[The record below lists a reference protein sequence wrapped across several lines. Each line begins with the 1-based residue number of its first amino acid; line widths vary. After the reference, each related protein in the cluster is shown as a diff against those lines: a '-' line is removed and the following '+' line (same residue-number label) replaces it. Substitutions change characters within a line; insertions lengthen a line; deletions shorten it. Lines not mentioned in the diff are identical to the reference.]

1 MAHMMTNNAVKP
13 VAHIKLS
20 SRAQSA
26 KALRVKPAKGAKSF
40 KCATVAGS
48 FMEGTE
54 QAPPDPILGVSDAF
68 KASTSPDKLNLG
80 VGAYRTEELQPY
92 VLEVVKKAEAIMME
106 KAENKEYLPIDGLPA
121 FKKCTAELLLGAD
134 SSIIAENKIATLQ
147 SLSGTGSLR
156 IGAAYINA
164 WLPGKTVYLSNPTWG
179 NHKNIF
185 ADAGVEWKM
194 YRYFDPETVGLDFAG
209 MMEDIKGAPDGS
221 IIVLHGCAHN
231 PTGVDPTKEQWEE
244 IASLCQEK
252 GHLPFFDVAYQG
264 FASGSLE
271 EDAFAPRMFAE
282 KGLEFLCSQSYSK
295 NLGLYGE
302 RVGAINAVVND
313 AAVATRVASQMKRQA
328 RAMYSNPPVHGARIV
343 SEVVGDEDMFNEWKA
358 EMEMMSGRIKS
369 VRGKLYD
376 YLCEKMPEKDWSF
389 VTRQIGMFSFTG
401 LTPAQVENMTNKWEV
416 YMTKDGRI
424 SLAGLS
430 AAKAEYLADAIVD
443 SIKNA

>member
-1 MAHMMTNNAVKP
+1 MISQTALKP
-13 VAHIKLS
+13 VAHLKLS
-20 SRAQSA
+20 SRAQGA
-26 KALRVKPAKGAKSF
+26 KALRVKPAQSARSF
-40 KCATVAGS
+40 KCTTIAGS

-68 KASTSPDKLNLG
+68 KASTSPNKLNLG

-92 VLEVVKKAEAIMME
+92 VLEVVKKAEVKMME

-134 SSIIAENKIATLQ
+134 SSIIKEGKIATLQ

-194 YRYFDPETVGLDFAG
+194 YRYFDPETVGLDFTG
-209 MMEDIKGAPDGS
+209 MIEDIKAAPEGS

-231 PTGVDPTKEQWEE
+231 PTGVDPTMEQWET
-244 IASLCQEK
+244 IADVIQEK
-252 GHLPFFDVAYQG
+252 GHLAFFDVAYQG

-271 EDAFAPRMFAE
+271 EDAASVRMFAE
-282 KGLEFLCSQSYSK
+282 KGMEFLCSQSYSK

-302 RVGAINAVVND
+302 RIGAISAVVTD
-313 AAVATRVASQMKRQA
+313 SEVATRVASQMKRQA

-343 SEVVGDEDMFNEWKA
+343 SEVVGDEEMFNEWKA
-358 EMEMMSGRIKS
+358 EMEMMSGRIKT
-369 VRGKLYD
+369 VRGKLHG
-376 YLCEKMPEKDWSF
+376 YLTEKMPEKDWSF

-401 LTPAQVENMTNKWEV
+401 LSPAQVENMTNKWEV

-443 SIKNA
+443 SFKNA